1 MKMRFY
7 AAQSDPLKF
16 AEALMGSNEYRF
28 RVGDYR
34 VIFEVLH
41 DIIWVIV
48 IKRRDE
54 AYRYFRPLV
63 CTQNFHCCSLQFRRR
78 APSAPGL
85 YESQFRPACTASA
98 VDWRRRIGIP
108 SSS

>member
-1 MKMRFY
+1 MKYIFTPTAEDQFDRLTSPQRRRISVKMRFY

-16 AEALMGSNEYRF
+16 AEALTGSNEYRF

-41 DIIWVIV
+41 DIIWVIA

-54 AYRYFRPLV
+54 AYR
-63 CTQNFHCCSLQFRRR
+63 
-78 APSAPGL
+78 
-85 YESQFRPACTASA
+85 
-98 VDWRRRIGIP
+98 
-108 SSS
+108 

>member
-1 MKMRFY
+1 MRFY

-16 AEALMGSNEYRF
+16 AEALTGSNEYRF

-41 DIIWVIV
+41 DIIWVIA

-54 AYRYFRPLV
+54 AYR
-63 CTQNFHCCSLQFRRR
+63 
-78 APSAPGL
+78 
-85 YESQFRPACTASA
+85 
-98 VDWRRRIGIP
+98 
-108 SSS
+108 